1 VVEYIVER
9 YGAAGLNKLL
19 RAYGDGLETDAA
31 LQASLGTDF
40 DRMQA
45 GFDEALE
52 RRFGALRRA
61 LDGPDEDTLAG
72 KSLDE
77 LRLLGSAQ
85 PGSYRVQMALGK
97 ALRKAGDLDAARQ
110 AFERA
115 AALAPLSGGNN
126 SPHAQLLQIA
136 REQKDQTRVIAELR
150 ALLDVDFDNV
160 DAARALARE
169 MRQAGITDPAQIGSV
184 YERIVAIDPYDG
196 DAHAVVGRLA
206 LNRNDLETAAREFRT
221 VLALNPV
228 DRAAAYTD
236 LAESYLRAGKQAD
249 AKKQALAALEI
260 APTYARAQD
269 LLLKLVETRP

>member
-1 VVEYIVER
+1 
-9 YGAAGLNKLL
+9 
-19 RAYGDGLETDAA
+19 
-31 LQASLGTDF
+31 
-40 DRMQA
+40 
-45 GFDEALE
+45 
-52 RRFGALRRA
+52 
-61 LDGPDEDTLAG
+61 
-72 KSLDE
+72 
-77 LRLLGSAQ
+77 
-85 PGSYRVQMALGK
+85 
-97 ALRKAGDLDAARQ
+97 
-110 AFERA
+110 
-115 AALAPLSGGNN
+115 
-126 SPHAQLLQIA
+126 
-136 REQKDQTRVIAELR
+136 VIAELR